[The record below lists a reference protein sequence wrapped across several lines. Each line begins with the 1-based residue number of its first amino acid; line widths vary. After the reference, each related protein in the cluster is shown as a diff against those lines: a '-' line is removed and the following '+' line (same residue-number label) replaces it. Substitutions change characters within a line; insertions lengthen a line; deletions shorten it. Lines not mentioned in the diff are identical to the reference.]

1 MPVQYNTARGVIL
14 EAEVRPHSSDSLLS
28 GVGVFVEGESVNQ
41 GTLLLAQRDGHVGV
55 GRYDGYSFRPLDR
68 KPYSGSADQPARW
81 RLLVRD
87 AHVELYIDD
96 VHIQCYTMDHTSG
109 GRLGFAV
116 EAGSATISNVQAWE
130 MSL

>member
-1 MPVQYNTARGVIL
+1 M
-14 EAEVRPHSSDSLLS
+14 
-28 GVGVFVEGESVNQ
+28 
-41 GTLLLAQRDGHVGV
+41 LLAQSDGRVGV
-55 GRYDGYSFRPLDR
+55 GRYDGYSFRPLDA
-68 KPYSGSADQPARW
+68 KPYGCSADQPARW
-81 RLLVRD
+81 RLLLRD

-96 VHIQCYTMDHTSG
+96 VHIQCYTMDHKSG